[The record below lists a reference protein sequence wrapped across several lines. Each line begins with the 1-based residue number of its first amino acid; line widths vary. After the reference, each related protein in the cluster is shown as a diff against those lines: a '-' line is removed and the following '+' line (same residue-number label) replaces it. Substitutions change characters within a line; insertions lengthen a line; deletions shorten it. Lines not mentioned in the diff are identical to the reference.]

1 MTFKN
6 LFIEHE
12 LSPEVEAWIKQEVA
26 EQEERYRAV
35 SGEMEDL
42 APMREK
48 WYQEFFDRITT
59 TGFNDDG
66 DMIIRCETSK
76 MTGPGAGARTKE
88 QMKDRHI
95 YIYV

>member
-12 LSPEVEAWIKQEVA
+12 LSPEVEAWIKQEVE

-66 DMIIRCETSK
+66 DMKVVIKSEDLPVKAEGRRDQVVWKYGIDE
-76 MTGPGAGARTKE
+76 E
-88 QMKDRHI
+88 
-95 YIYV
+95 

>member
-12 LSPEVEAWIKQEVA
+12 LSPEVEAWIKQEVE
-26 EQEERYRAV
+26 EQEERYREV
-35 SGEMEDL
+35 SGDMEDL

-66 DMIIRCETSK
+66 D
-76 MTGPGAGARTKE
+76 TKVVIKSE
-88 QMKDRHI
+88 DLPVRAEGRRDQVVWKYGIDEE
-95 YIYV
+95 

>member
-66 DMIIRCETSK
+66 DMNANYDNHNNGGYDNYDPNMQDNRGYLS
-76 MTGPGAGARTKE
+76 
-88 QMKDRHI
+88 
-95 YIYV
+95 

>member
-48 WYQEFFDRITT
+48 SYQEFFDRITT

-66 DMIIRCETSK
+66 DMKVVIKSEDLPVKAEGRRDQVVWKYGIDE
-76 MTGPGAGARTKE
+76 E
-88 QMKDRHI
+88 
-95 YIYV
+95 

>member
-12 LSPEVEAWIKQEVA
+12 LSPEVEAWIKQEVE

-35 SGEMEDL
+35 SRDMEDL

-66 DMIIRCETSK
+66 D
-76 MTGPGAGARTKE
+76 TKVVIKSE
-88 QMKDRHI
+88 DLPVRAEGRRDQVVWKYGIDEE
-95 YIYV
+95 

>member
-35 SGEMEDL
+35 SGDMEDL

-66 DMIIRCETSK
+66 D
-76 MTGPGAGARTKE
+76 TKVVIKSE
-88 QMKDRHI
+88 DLPVRAEGRRDQVVWKYGIDEE
-95 YIYV
+95 

>member
-12 LSPEVEAWIKQEVA
+12 LSPEVEAWIKQEVE

-35 SGEMEDL
+35 SGDMEDL

-66 DMIIRCETSK
+66 DMKVVIKSEDLPVKAEGRRDQVVWKYGIDE
-76 MTGPGAGARTKE
+76 E
-88 QMKDRHI
+88 
-95 YIYV
+95 